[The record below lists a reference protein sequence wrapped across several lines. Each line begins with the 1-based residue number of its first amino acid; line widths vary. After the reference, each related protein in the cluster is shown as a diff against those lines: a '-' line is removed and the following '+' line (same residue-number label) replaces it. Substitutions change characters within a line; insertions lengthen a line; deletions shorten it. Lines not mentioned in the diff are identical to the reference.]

1 MDSRI
6 IEAAERRYVVGME
19 WAMST
24 THQEQ
29 APSRKDIRTL
39 MASMSEAAD
48 LWTTFRTTGPAV
60 YYQVGVGLPFEQKV
74 KGKLYAA
81 AASLATARPESASY
95 IFCLGEDL
103 WWGVVVASGILVPST
118 DAASGDGGDIVASSR
133 EELNHRMPFASLD
146 ASAENY
152 EYTDPEEALG
162 FLEGVFTEAGK
173 TARIHSLTQERRVR
187 RHLTVGLALSVAAL
201 MGVGGLSYWHH
212 ERMVA
217 RRQARLAAQRA
228 AAARA
233 RRLHKKHRI
242 KKVSALV
249 DAEKQYEQNVTRPW
263 EVAFKPGELVHLC
276 RQAYWQ
282 TYVVSQG
289 GWEQNQWQCSAK
301 GVRSVWNVLP
311 GGTIATAPKGK
322 INSSYTQDK
331 TQAKLPGQAK
341 PGGWDSVAKLD
352 QAKRPW
358 VIRSQ
363 TEHGLGIQIVFGND
377 SSHVLHWPK
386 QIKQAAKKLGQSL
399 PANKVL
405 WHEVAVTVH
414 TTVPPWDYTRL
425 WDKPGFVIRNIRTA
439 RGKGWTITGVQ
450 YGY

>member
-118 DAASGDGGDIVASSR
+118 DASSGDGGDIVASSR

-152 EYTDPEEALG
+152 EYTDPEQALG

-173 TARIHSLTQERRVR
+173 TARIHSLTHEKRTKKR
-187 RHLTVGLALSVAAL
+187 LSMAAVIGVAAL
-201 MGVGGLSYWHH
+201 IAVAGVGYWHH
-212 ERMVA
+212 EREVA
-217 RRQARLAAQRA
+217 RRKALLTMQRA

-233 RRLHKKHRI
+233 RKLHQKSRLQ
-242 KKVSALV
+242 KVSELV
-249 DAEKQYEQNVTRPW
+249 AAEKQLEQNQTGPW
-263 EVAFKPGELVHLC
+263 ESAFKPGELLRLC
-276 RQAYWQ
+276 RQAYWH

-289 GWEQNQWQCSAK
+289 GWQQNQWQCTAK

-322 INSSYTQDK
+322 LDSSYMQDK
-331 TQAKLPGQAK
+331 TQAKLPGHAK
-341 PGGWDSVAKLD
+341 PGGWDSVVKLN
-352 QAKRPW
+352 QTKRRW

-363 TEHGLGIQIVFGND
+363 TEHGQGFGITFGKESN
-377 SSHVLHWPK
+377 HVLHWPK
-386 QIKQAAKKLGQSL
+386 NIQQAAKKLGKPL
-399 PANKVL
+399 PPPQLMWRKLPVSVQT
-405 WHEVAVTVH
+405 EI
-414 TTVPPWDYTRL
+414 PPWHYTKL
-425 WDKPGFVIRNIRTA
+425 WDKPGFIIRKISKT